1 MQLISMNSLLINS
14 PACSLLHMDSSHI
27 CLPDGA
33 APDGMLCLLQH
44 PSVLSVN
51 CLLILLWCWLFCA
64 VMNTFIQIVS
74 LFAIFCFMII
84 SLFCV
89 EKEVQNT
96 VKKVQVIQVSLLQRN
111 HYLHLNTSE
120 GKQNFQREFLGI
132 VRRYNGI
139 ALVDFLRL
147 TQLFA

>member
-1 MQLISMNSLLINS
+1 
-14 PACSLLHMDSSHI
+14 
-27 CLPDGA
+27 
-33 APDGMLCLLQH
+33 
-44 PSVLSVN
+44 
-51 CLLILLWCWLFCA
+51 
-64 VMNTFIQIVS
+64 
-74 LFAIFCFMII
+74 MII